1 MNCRRCSNRTA
12 SRRPLRPKRFSFVTD
27 ELPRPGSA
35 GHLAYNHALIS
46 HLSARGHRV
55 DLYLTR
61 PRLPGPVMRL
71 DDAAPFA
78 SVAGPRL
85 MRAGR
90 YVAATEARAAVA
102 SIARAVLPGS
112 MMRGAR
118 HRHNDV
124 VLGSYITIDE
134 AGWIA
139 RRIAADRPDA
149 ILIDTVFRAP
159 LLDRPELAG
168 AGAVR
173 SVVITHDVFHRRHA
187 ALRLAGYR
195 VEPAELSRGQ
205 EAEALAQAG
214 ALVAIQPDEA
224 GVLREMCPDV
234 PVISVPMP
242 AAPVPRP
249 AGVQRNPD
257 RLVFVGSDNLPNLDG
272 LRWFFEAIW
281 PGLRAGRPAIRLD
294 LAGDCGAAIGRLP
307 AGVRRLGRVADLA
320 PALHRAALA
329 IAPLRAGSGLK
340 VKLLDYARH
349 GLWTVATGEARSGL
363 ADDRRAPV
371 FVAES
376 PATFGATVL
385 AALAQQPEDE
395 DALGYVTRH
404 YAAAQIF
411 APLIALLEGEDA
423 PATGPL

>member
-1 MNCRRCSNRTA
+1 
-12 SRRPLRPKRFSFVTD
+12 
-27 ELPRPGSA
+27 
-35 GHLAYNHALIS
+35 
-46 HLSARGHRV
+46 
-55 DLYLTR
+55 
-61 PRLPGPVMRL
+61 MRI
-71 DDAAPFA
+71 DQAAPFA
-78 SVAGPRL
+78 SLAGPRL
-85 MRAGR
+85 VRAGR
-90 YVAATEARAAVA
+90 YVAATEPRAAVA
-102 SIARAVLPGS
+102 SIARAVLPGG

-124 VLGSYITIDE
+124 VLGSYITNDE

-149 ILIDTVFRAP
+149 ILIDTVFRAA
-159 LLDRPELAG
+159 LLERPELGGEDRA
-168 AGAVR
+168 R

-187 ALRLAGYR
+187 ALKLAGYR
-195 VEPAELSRGQ
+195 VEPAELSRAQ
-205 EAEALAQAG
+205 EAAALGRAG

-224 GVLREMCPDV
+224 GLLREMCPGV
-234 PVISVPMP
+234 QVISVPMP
-242 AAPVPRP
+242 AAPAPRP
-249 AGVQRNPD
+249 AGVMRNPD

-281 PGLRAGRPAIRLD
+281 PGLRSGRPSIRLD

-307 AGVRRLGRVADLA
+307 SGVRRLGRVADLA

-376 PATFGATVL
+376 PSSFGATVL
-385 AALAQQPEDE
+385 AALAQRPEDA

-411 APLIALLEGEDA
+411 APLTALLEDA
-423 PATGPL
+423 PG